1 MIPRPVLGVGCPA
14 AMSPVRPAAARSLA
28 LCLLLLAACGRERVV
43 ASACR
48 EDPDCETGLLCEDYR
63 CVPANTKACEVVLD
77 GNPVLQ
83 PAPYAANFGD
93 VDVPDSALTLQLHN
107 IGNCTLTLYEM
118 GLEKGADS
126 PFTCEACS
134 GSFPVEIFPGRSR
147 DVKLGFRAKAVGA
160 VSDSLKILSDD
171 REFSELKVPIRANF
185 LGIPDLRVAPNPVD
199 FGFVAQATM
208 KAKTVRITNNGT
220 GVAGLT
226 VESIALDPPATEDF
240 ELVGLPELPLALPPV
255 GTDESAIHALELRYH
270 PRTSAQHAVALVV
283 TSDKGVVR
291 VPVSGSAL
299 GPPKL
304 NLNPASIDL
313 GNVPLGTTNVL
324 PLTLTNEGGSPLQVT
339 YTWGGPSPTTDL
351 FATPLL
357 VPAVAPG
364 AYTTLNVAFT
374 ATSAGPVSGLLML
387 STNDPTRPSV
397 TVQVNAVG
405 VPGPGPQVVKVEM
418 VYDNGSDSAFDS
430 DLRNVDLTLEHPFG
444 FVCNKQ
450 NPSPTNWGAYG
461 SPAWISFAPK
471 EEPERIVL
479 PGVTQDGTFRVMLSY
494 QEDCASLPTDL
505 AAGLLG
511 ISVDVLIAYLSG
523 GASIPVGGAQ
533 VGQLIG
539 DVCLSKKNSNATVRV
554 YTNGA
559 LIKEK
564 TVSLSKKGDTTYAL
578 DLVRTNGV
586 FTAK

>member
-1 MIPRPVLGVGCPA
+1 MMLPA
-14 AMSPVRPAAARSLA
+14 RTVAARSLA
-28 LCLLLLAACGRERVV
+28 LCLLLLSACGREKVV

-48 EDPDCETGLLCEDYR
+48 EDPDCETGFLCESFR

-83 PAPYAANFGD
+83 PSPYAASFGD
-93 VDVPDSALTLQLHN
+93 VDVPDSTLTLTLHN
-107 IGNCTLTLYEM
+107 IGNCTLTLFEM

-134 GSFPVEIFPGRSR
+134 GNFPVEIFPGRSR

-171 REFSELKVPIRANF
+171 REFSELKVPVRANF

-199 FGFVAQATM
+199 FGFVAQNAM
-208 KAKTVRITNNGT
+208 KAKMVRITNNGT

-226 VESIALDPPATEDF
+226 VESIALAPPDTQDF
-240 ELVGLPELPLALPPV
+240 ELVGLPELPLELPPV
-255 GTDESAIHALELRYH
+255 GKDATAVHSLELRYH
-270 PRTSAQHAVALVV
+270 PRSPAQHQVDLVI
-283 TSDKGVVR
+283 TGDKGVVR
-291 VPVSGSAL
+291 VPVNGSAL

-304 NLNPASIDL
+304 NVSPTTIDL
-313 GNVPLGTTNVL
+313 GNVPLGETNFQDV
-324 PLTLTNEGGSPLQVT
+324 TLVNEGGSPLLVT
-339 YTWGGPSPTTDL
+339 YAWGGASPNTDL
-351 FATPLL
+351 FATPLVL
-357 VPAVAPG
+357 PAVAPG
-364 AYTTLNVAFT
+364 QLTTLKVAFNAT
-374 ATSAGPVSGLLML
+374 AAGPVSGLLIL
-387 STNDPTRPSV
+387 TTNDPSKPSV
-397 TVQVNAVG
+397 AIQVNAVG
-405 VPGPGPQVVKVEM
+405 VPKPGPQVVKVEM
-418 VYDNGSDSAFDS
+418 VYDNGADSAFDS

-444 FVCNKQ
+444 YVCNKQ
-450 NPSPTNWGAYG
+450 NPNPTNWGNYG
-461 SPAWISFAPK
+461 SPSWISFAPK

-479 PGVTQDGTFRVMLSY
+479 PGVQQDGTFRVMLSY

-505 AAGLLG
+505 TASLLG

-533 VGQLIG
+533 VGQMIS
-539 DVCLSKKNSNATVRV
+539 DVCLNKQNSNATVRV
-554 YTNGA
+554 YTNGS

-586 FTAK
+586 FTAH